1 MREMTE
7 VNFYR
12 WSAILPIVLPLF
24 AHVVAWHTSP
34 PRGMLDG
41 VATLVVV
48 AGVAG
53 GPAYV
58 PFISVLLCLL
68 RKRPISAYRIA
79 SFVAPLLFIPVFVLY
94 LFLFGYIVQT
104 SEPFWPTALFYMPY
118 LLVVG
123 FAYVGLI
130 HLLRLVLS
138 RCGWVSGGERDA
150 V

>member
-1 MREMTE
+1 MTE
-7 VNFYR
+7 VNYYR

-24 AHVVAWHTSP
+24 AYVVAWHTSP

-41 VATLVVV
+41 VATLVVL

-68 RKRPISAYRIA
+68 RKRSVTAYRVA

-94 LFLFGYIVQT
+94 LFLFGYVVQT
-104 SEPFWPTALFYMPY
+104 SEPFWPTALFYTPY
-118 LLVVG
+118 LLAVG

-130 HLLRLVLS
+130 HLLRRVLS
-138 RCGWVSGGERDA
+138 RFGLVSGAERDA

>member
-1 MREMTE
+1 MREITE

-24 AHVVAWHTSP
+24 AYVLAWHTST
-34 PRGMLDG
+34 PRGVLNG
-41 VATLVVV
+41 VATLVVL

-58 PFISVLLCLL
+58 PFISVVLCLL
-68 RKRPISAYRIA
+68 RKRPVTTYRVV

-94 LFLFGYIVQT
+94 LFLFGYVVQT
-104 SEPFWPTALFYMPY
+104 SEPFWPTALFYIPY
-118 LLVVG
+118 LVAVG
-123 FAYVGLI
+123 FGYVGLI
-130 HLLRLVLS
+130 HVLRLVLS
-138 RCGWVSGGERDA
+138 RLGWVSGGERGA